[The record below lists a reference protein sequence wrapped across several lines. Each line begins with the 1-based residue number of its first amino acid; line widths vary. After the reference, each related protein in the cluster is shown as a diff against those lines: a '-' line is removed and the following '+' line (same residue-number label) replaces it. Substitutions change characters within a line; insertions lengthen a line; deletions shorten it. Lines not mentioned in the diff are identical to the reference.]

1 MCSIRINTFAFENGE
16 RYCHVVNNKTGE
28 PLYYPNLY
36 ITTQIRNRSESISTM
51 EVVAGSLSLL
61 YRFMD
66 QRGVDIVER
75 ITTLKL
81 LSANEIDD
89 LSDFTSK
96 NFKPKSSL
104 NSNYYVKEPTK
115 YFRITVITT
124 YFEWLCN
131 LLLSSNTR
139 SDLRIII
146 NTFISNLKK
155 KRPADID
162 RYKTMNFDKGL
173 SEKQLDLV
181 FSNIKPMAS
190 GNPFIKE
197 VQNRNFLIF
206 LLLYSFGIR
215 SGEMLNLRISDIDF
229 YDSTICIRRRPNDK
243 SDPRVNQ
250 PLVKTS
256 ERKFYVE
263 SSLMRMISDYVIN
276 DRRSVKGAGKND
288 FLFVTYKKGQTQ
300 GMPLS
305 ISSYHKI
312 IKKVRD
318 ISPELVNVT
327 GHKFRH
333 RWNYEFSNAIDSSDS
348 DFSEAKEEQVRNY
361 IMGWATDSETAK
373 IYNKRHIDEKSK
385 KVSISMQKAIIKGI
399 DNETGN

>member
-1 MCSIRINTFAFENGE
+1 MCSIRINTFIFENGE
-16 RYCHVVNNKTGE
+16 RYCHVVNKNTGE

-36 ITTQIRNRSESISTM
+36 ITTQLRNRSESISTM

-61 YRFMD
+61 YRFLD
-66 QRGVDIVER
+66 RRGIDIVER
-75 ITTLKL
+75 ITTLQL
-81 LSANEIDD
+81 LSANEIDN
-89 LSDFTSK
+89 LSDFASK
-96 NFKPKSSL
+96 NFKDK
-104 NSNYYVKEPTK
+104 NSIDANYYVKEPTK

-131 LLLSSNTR
+131 LLLSSNTKN
-139 SDLRIII
+139 DLRIKI
-146 NTFISNLKK
+146 NTFISSLKK

-162 RYKTMNFDKGL
+162 RYKTMSFDKGL
-173 SEKQLDLV
+173 SERQLDLI
-181 FSNIKPMAS
+181 FTNIKPLAS
-190 GNPFIKE
+190 GNPFVKE
-197 VQNRNFLIF
+197 VQNRNFLIV

-256 ERKFYVE
+256 ERKLYVE
-263 SSLMRMISDYVIN
+263 SSLMKMISDYVIK
-276 DRRSVKGAGKND
+276 DRRSVKGAGKNE

-333 RWNYEFSNAIDSSDS
+333 RWNYEFSNAIDTSDS

-373 IYNKRHIDEKSK
+373 IYNKRHIDETSK
-385 KVSISMQKAIIKGI
+385 KVSIAMQKLIIKGI
-399 DNETGN
+399 DNDAGN

>member
-1 MCSIRINTFAFENGE
+1 MCSIRINTFVFENGE
-16 RYCHVVNNKTGE
+16 RYCHVVNKKTGE

-36 ITTQIRNRSESISTM
+36 ITTQLRNRSESISTM

-61 YRFMD
+61 YRFLD
-66 QRGVDIVER
+66 RRGIDIVER
-75 ITTLKL
+75 ITTLQL

-89 LSDFTSK
+89 LSDFASK
-96 NFKPKSSL
+96 NFKDK
-104 NSNYYVKEPTK
+104 NSIDAYYYVKKPTK
-115 YFRITVITT
+115 YFRITVITA

-131 LLLSSNTR
+131 LLLSSNTKT
-139 SDLRIII
+139 DLRIIV
-146 NTFISNLKK
+146 NTFISSLKK

-162 RYKTMNFDKGL
+162 RYKTMSFDKGL

-181 FSNIKPMAS
+181 FKNIKPMAS
-190 GNPFIKE
+190 GNPFVKE

-263 SSLMRMISDYVIN
+263 SSLMKMISDYVIK
-276 DRRSVKGAGKND
+276 DRRSVKGAGKNE

-373 IYNKRHIDEKSK
+373 IYNKRHIDETSK
-385 KVSISMQKAIIKGI
+385 KVSIAMQKLIIKGI
-399 DNETGN
+399 DNDAGN